1 MNKRVGLPQ
10 PSLLQGRKSNFWI
23 FLATTT
29 TAAAAAS
36 SVKILGFKIVIVC
49 QNCLDSFMERARAS
63 EQQANSDF
71 SIISYTLSDVVW
83 YSIFEYVHGHYFL
96 LAQSTWDP
104 MSGCFCRL
112 LNISIVQGIEQYC
125 EEALDSNKRLNVSYQ
140 NLRILYLYEKF
151 WIAEAWLRKTSTP
164 FSPFW
169 KEKTKFETKTLTS
182 KVCPFTALQ
191 CLSK

>member
-1 MNKRVGLPQ
+1 MDVICKEVFLARVRPNYFNQASKHWKMNKRVGLPQ

-112 LNISIVQGIEQYC
+112 LNISIVQGIEQ
-125 EEALDSNKRLNVSYQ
+125 
-140 NLRILYLYEKF
+140 ILWRSFGFK
-151 WIAEAWLRKTSTP
+151 
-164 FSPFW
+164 
-169 KEKTKFETKTLTS
+169 
-182 KVCPFTALQ
+182 
-191 CLSK
+191 